1 MSDER
6 QAFARRLT
14 EAMQAKGYEAKPG
27 VLLVL
32 FNSHYPGRSVGFS
45 SASKWLRGLS
55 LPEQDKLQVLA
66 DLFGVEP
73 QTLRFGTPVR
83 NKHVAGPQP
92 AWPTGV
98 SARERRVFEGYLA
111 LSPKRRELVET
122 MVAALRQYDEKA

>member
-6 QAFARRLT
+6 QAFAQRLAD
-14 EAMQAKGYEAKPG
+14 AMRSKGYEAKPG

-32 FNSHYPGRSVGFS
+32 FNTHYPGRSIGFS
-45 SASKWLRGLS
+45 SASKWLRGLT

-66 DLFGVEP
+66 KLFGVEP
-73 QTLRFGTPVR
+73 QTLRYGTPAR
-83 NKHVAGPQP
+83 NKHVAEPHA

-98 SARERRVFEGYLA
+98 SARERRVIEGYLS

-122 MVAALRQYDEKA
+122 MVAALRDYDQKR